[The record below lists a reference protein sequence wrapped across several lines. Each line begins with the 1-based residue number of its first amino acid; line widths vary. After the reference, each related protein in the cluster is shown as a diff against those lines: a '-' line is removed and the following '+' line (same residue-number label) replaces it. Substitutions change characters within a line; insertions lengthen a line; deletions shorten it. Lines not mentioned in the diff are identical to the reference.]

1 MTLPS
6 GRSPVQYRLDLTESE
21 FAFHIDKL
29 VPLRLTAI
37 GSRLGGPEKAM
48 TSVRLMEVGAFVR
61 SSLPATPP
69 RRPGDRVD

>member
-29 VPLRLTAI
+29 VPLRLIAI
-37 GSRLGGPEKAM
+37 G
-48 TSVRLMEVGAFVR
+48 
-61 SSLPATPP
+61 
-69 RRPGDRVD
+69 